1 MNSERERIE
10 FVIDKWHKLE
20 HTKQVELTDILLKTW
35 DAAFEGDIWGE
46 GKVKDDANIEKVMR
60 WLQLLWKAI

>member
-1 MNSERERIE
+1 MN
-10 FVIDKWHKLE
+10 
-20 HTKQVELTDILLKTW
+20 VELTDILFKTW

-60 WLQLLWKAI
+60 GLQLLWKAI